1 MDGLELLR
9 LLGERAPD
17 ADVVMMTAFDDL
29 PTVSTAMR
37 DGAVDLLVKPL
48 DLHELRQLV
57 DRIFEDR
64 RAWDGADRPQAATL
78 DGPVRLVGHDPK
90 MIEVFKRIGRA
101 AATQA
106 TVLIRGESGT
116 GKELV
121 ARAIHDAS
129 ERQSEPFVAVDC
141 TAIPETLI
149 ESELFG
155 HVKGAFTGA
164 ERQHRGRFVEAGA
177 GTLFLDELGDTSG
190 PFQAKLLRVLQ
201 EREVRPVGAERAIP
215 IGARVIAATHR
226 DLEVMVED
234 RDFREDLYYRLRVVE
249 IALPPLRERMD
260 DLLELAEFLIAKAAA
275 AAEHE
280 PPVLG
285 RDAREALLAHD
296 WPGNVRELE
305 NCLTRAVVLAPGD
318 VLRRQDLLLGSTTTG
333 ATTGLTTL
341 GEVERQHVLRVL
353 AATGGN
359 KTRAAEVLGISRPR
373 LRRIVSR
380 SEPET

>member
-1 MDGLELLR
+1 
-9 LLGERAPD
+9 
-17 ADVVMMTAFDDL
+17 MMTAFDDL
-29 PTVSTAMR
+29 PTVSTAIR

-64 RAWDGADRPQAATL
+64 SAWDAAEQPRSVTI
-78 DGPVRLVGHDPK
+78 DGPARIVGHDPK

-101 AATQA
+101 AASQA

-129 ERQSEPFVAVDC
+129 ERQGEPFVAVDC

-155 HVKGAFTGA
+155 HVRGAFTGA
-164 ERQHRGRFVEAGA
+164 ERAHRGRFIEAGA

-201 EREVRPVGAERAIP
+201 EKEVRPVGAEGVVP
-215 IGARVIAATHR
+215 TEARVIAATHR
-226 DLEVMVED
+226 DLEAMVET

-249 IALPPLRERMD
+249 IVLPALRERMD
-260 DLLELAEFLIAKAAA
+260 DLLELSEFLIAKAAA
-275 AAEHE
+275 ASERK

-285 RDAREALLAHD
+285 RDAQEALLAHD

-305 NCLTRAVVLAPGD
+305 NCLARAVVMAPGD
-318 VLRRQDLLLGSTTTG
+318 VLRRQDMLLGSNSADTTKET
-333 ATTGLTTL
+333 ATLV
-341 GEVERQHVLRVL
+341 EVEREHVLRVL
-353 AATGGN
+353 GTTGGN
-359 KTRAAEVLGISRPR
+359 KTRAAEILGISRPR

-380 SEPET
+380 AEPEK